1 MKPAPFDYHQAR
13 SVAEAVAHLGEY
25 GYEAKILA
33 GGQSLVPAMNFRLA
47 RPAVLVDINPLDE
60 LDYLEEDGDTLR
72 IDNYV
77 TAFRDSFYLGALWL
91 TIYLSA
97 IVVVCSLLLAYPAA
111 YAIARMRSKWAML
124 LLAAIVVSS
133 FVTVVI
139 KVLGL
144 IIIFGA
150 DGPINSL
157 LNALGIT
164 DSPVRIVGTLA
175 GVVIG
180 LMHYVLG
187 FLVLLLFS
195 VIQTIPRSLE
205 EAAQIHGASRWRTMW
220 RVVIPLSL
228 PGIVNGARIV
238 FNLTMG
244 AFVSAVLPGA
254 ATVLTLPV
262 VIEQTLVLQTEYGM
276 GSALSAVL
284 LASVLIINVISVLLV
299 RRMRAARLV
308 VA

>member
-1 MKPAPFDYHQAR
+1 MLVLLFGTQFVFLRAGFYED
-13 SVAEAVAHLGEY
+13 LGLGLIGE
-25 GYEAKILA
+25 K
-33 GGQSLVPAMNFRLA
+33 
-47 RPAVLVDINPLDE
+47 
-60 LDYLEEDGDTLR
+60 LR

-97 IVVVCSLLLAYPAA
+97 IVVACSLVLAYPAA

-164 DSPVRIVGTLA
+164 NVPIRIVGTLA

-228 PGIVNGARIV
+228 PGIVNGSLIV
-238 FNLTMG
+238 FNLSMG
-244 AFVSAVLPGA
+244 AFVSAVLLGA
-254 ATVLTLPV
+254 GRVLTLPV
-262 VIEQTLVLQTEYGM
+262 VIEQTIVLQTEYGM

>member
-1 MKPAPFDYHQAR
+1 MNAR
-13 SVAEAVAHLGEY
+13 WNLVLLPSAVVTLVLLFGTQFVFLRAGFYEDLGL
-25 GYEAKILA
+25 GLI
-33 GGQSLVPAMNFRLA
+33 
-47 RPAVLVDINPLDE
+47 
-60 LDYLEEDGDTLR
+60 GDTLR

-111 YAIARMRSKWAML
+111 YAIARMRAKWAML

-228 PGIVNGARIV
+228 PGIVNGALIV
-238 FNLTMG
+238 FNLSMG
-244 AFVSAVLPGA
+244 AFVSAVLLGA
-254 ATVLTLPV
+254 GRVLTLPV
-262 VIEQTLVLQTEYGM
+262 VIEQTIVLQTEYGM

>member
-1 MKPAPFDYHQAR
+1 LNAR
-13 SVAEAVAHLGEY
+13 WNLVLLPSAVVMLVLLFGTQFVFLRAGFYEDLGL
-25 GYEAKILA
+25 GLI
-33 GGQSLVPAMNFRLA
+33 
-47 RPAVLVDINPLDE
+47 
-60 LDYLEEDGDTLR
+60 GDTLR

-77 TAFRDSFYLGALWL
+77 AAFRDSFYLDALWL

-97 IVVVCSLLLAYPAA
+97 VVVACSLVVAYPAA
-111 YAIARMRSKWAML
+111 YAIARMRSNWAML
-124 LLAAIVVSS
+124 LLAAIMVSS

-205 EAAQIHGASRWRTMW
+205 EAARIHGASRWRTMW

-228 PGIVNGARIV
+228 PGIVSGSLIV
-238 FNLTMG
+238 FNLSMG
-244 AFVSAVLPGA
+244 AFVSATLLGA
-254 ATVLTLPV
+254 GRVLTLPV
-262 VIEQTLVLQTEYGM
+262 VIERTLVLQTEYGM
-276 GSALSAVL
+276 GSTLSAIL
-284 LASVLIINVISVLLV
+284 LGSVLIINIVSVLLV
-299 RRMRAARLV
+299 RRMRGARLV

>member
-1 MKPAPFDYHQAR
+1 MNAR
-13 SVAEAVAHLGEY
+13 WNLVLLPSAVVTLVLLFGTQFVFLRAGFYEDLGL
-25 GYEAKILA
+25 GLI
-33 GGQSLVPAMNFRLA
+33 
-47 RPAVLVDINPLDE
+47 
-60 LDYLEEDGDTLR
+60 GDKLQ

-97 IVVVCSLLLAYPAA
+97 IVVACSLLVAYPAA
-111 YAIARMRSKWAML
+111 YAIARMRSNWAMVV
-124 LLAAIVVSS
+124 LAAIVVSS

-164 DSPVRIVGTLA
+164 SAPVRIIGTLA
-175 GVVIG
+175 GVVVG

-228 PGIVNGARIV
+228 PGIVTGSLIV
-238 FNLTMG
+238 FNLSMG
-244 AFVSAVLPGA
+244 AFVSAALLGA
-254 ATVLTLPV
+254 GRVLTLPV
-262 VIEQTLVLQTEYGM
+262 VIERTIVLQTEYGM
-276 GSALSAVL
+276 GSTLSVIL
-284 LASVLIINVISVLLV
+284 LGSVLIINLVSVLLV

>member
-1 MKPAPFDYHQAR
+1 MLLP
-13 SVAEAVAHLGEY
+13 SAVVMLVLLFGTQFVFLRAGFYEDLGL
-25 GYEAKILA
+25 GLI
-33 GGQSLVPAMNFRLA
+33 
-47 RPAVLVDINPLDE
+47 
-60 LDYLEEDGDTLR
+60 GDQLQ

-77 TAFRDSFYLGALWL
+77 TAFRDSFYLGSLWL

-97 IVVVCSLLLAYPAA
+97 IVVACSLLLAYPAA

-124 LLAAIVVSS
+124 VLAAIVVSS

-228 PGIVNGARIV
+228 PGIVNGALIV
-238 FNLTMG
+238 FNLSMG
-244 AFVSAVLPGA
+244 AFVSAVLLGA
-254 ATVLTLPV
+254 GRVLTLPV
-262 VIEQTLVLQTEYGM
+262 VIEQTIVLQTEYGM

>member
-1 MKPAPFDYHQAR
+1 MNAR
-13 SVAEAVAHLGEY
+13 WNLVLLPSAVVMLVLLFGTQFVFLRAGFYEDLGL
-25 GYEAKILA
+25 GLI
-33 GGQSLVPAMNFRLA
+33 
-47 RPAVLVDINPLDE
+47 
-60 LDYLEEDGDTLR
+60 GDQLQ

-77 TAFRDSFYLGALWL
+77 TAFRDSFYLGSLWL

-97 IVVVCSLLLAYPAA
+97 IVVACSLLLAYPAA

-124 LLAAIVVSS
+124 VLAAIVVSS

-228 PGIVNGARIV
+228 PGIVNGALIV
-238 FNLTMG
+238 FNLSMG
-244 AFVSAVLPGA
+244 AFVSAVLLGA
-254 ATVLTLPV
+254 GRVLTLPV
-262 VIEQTLVLQTEYGM
+262 VIEQTIVLQTEYGM

>member
-1 MKPAPFDYHQAR
+1 MNAR
-13 SVAEAVAHLGEY
+13 WNLVLLPSAVVMLVLLFGTQFVFLRAGFYEDLGL
-25 GYEAKILA
+25 GLI
-33 GGQSLVPAMNFRLA
+33 
-47 RPAVLVDINPLDE
+47 
-60 LDYLEEDGDTLR
+60 GDTLR

-77 TAFRDSFYLGALWL
+77 AAFRDSFYLDALWL

-97 IVVVCSLLLAYPAA
+97 VVVACSLVVAYPAA
-111 YAIARMRSKWAML
+111 YAIARMRSNWAML
-124 LLAAIVVSS
+124 LLAAIMVSS

-175 GVVIG
+175 GVVVG

-205 EAAQIHGASRWRTMW
+205 EAARIHGASRWRTMW

-228 PGIVNGARIV
+228 PGIVSGSLIV
-238 FNLTMG
+238 FNLSMG
-244 AFVSAVLPGA
+244 AFVSATLLGA
-254 ATVLTLPV
+254 GRVLTLPV
-262 VIEQTLVLQTEYGM
+262 VIERTLVLQTEYGM
-276 GSALSAVL
+276 GSTLSAIL
-284 LASVLIINVISVLLV
+284 LGSVLIINIVSVLLV
-299 RRMRAARLV
+299 RRMRGARLV

>member
-1 MKPAPFDYHQAR
+1 MNAR
-13 SVAEAVAHLGEY
+13 WNLVLLPSAV
-25 GYEAKILA
+25 
-33 GGQSLVPAMNFRLA
+33 V
-47 RPAVLVDINPLDE
+47 VLVL
-60 LDYLEEDGDTLR
+60 LFGTQFVFLRAGFYEDLGLGLIGDKLQ

-77 TAFRDSFYLGALWL
+77 TAFQDSFYLGALWL

-97 IVVVCSLLLAYPAA
+97 IVVACSLLAAYPAA
-111 YAIARMRSKWAML
+111 YAIARMRSKWAMF

-157 LNALGIT
+157 LNGLGIT
-164 DSPVRIVGTLA
+164 DSPIRIVGTLA

-228 PGIVNGARIV
+228 PGIVNGSLIV
-238 FNLTMG
+238 FNLSMG
-244 AFVSAVLPGA
+244 AFVSAALLGA
-254 ATVLTLPV
+254 GRVLTLPV
-262 VIEQTLVLQTEYGM
+262 VIERTIVLQTEYGM
-276 GSALSAVL
+276 GSTLSAIL
-284 LASVLIINVISVLLV
+284 LGSVLIINIVSVLLV

>member
-1 MKPAPFDYHQAR
+1 MNAR
-13 SVAEAVAHLGEY
+13 WN
-25 GYEAKILA
+25 
-33 GGQSLVPAMNFRLA
+33 LVLLP
-47 RPAVLVDINPLDE
+47 PAVVTLVL
-60 LDYLEEDGDTLR
+60 LFGTQFVFLRAGFYEDLGLGLIGDQLQ

-77 TAFRDSFYLGALWL
+77 TAFRDSFYLGSLWL

-97 IVVVCSLLLAYPAA
+97 IVVACSLLLAYPAA

-124 LLAAIVVSS
+124 VLAAIVVSS

-205 EAAQIHGASRWRTMW
+205 EAAQIHGASRCRTMW

-228 PGIVNGARIV
+228 PGIVNGALIV
-238 FNLTMG
+238 FNLSMG
-244 AFVSAVLPGA
+244 AFVSAVLLGA
-254 ATVLTLPV
+254 GRVLTLPV
-262 VIEQTLVLQTEYGM
+262 VIEQTIVLQTEYGM

>member
-1 MKPAPFDYHQAR
+1 MNAR
-13 SVAEAVAHLGEY
+13 WNLVLLPSAVVMLVLLFGTQFVFLRAGFYEDLGL
-25 GYEAKILA
+25 G
-33 GGQSLVPAMNFRLA
+33 LV
-47 RPAVLVDINPLDE
+47 
-60 LDYLEEDGDTLR
+60 GDTLR

-77 TAFRDSFYLGALWL
+77 AAFRDSFYLDALWL

-97 IVVVCSLLLAYPAA
+97 VVVACSLVVAYPAA
-111 YAIARMRSKWAML
+111 YAIARMRSNRAMIV
-124 LLAAIVVSS
+124 LAAIMVSS

-157 LNALGIT
+157 LNALGIA

-228 PGIVNGARIV
+228 PGIVSGSLIV
-238 FNLTMG
+238 FNLSMG
-244 AFVSAVLPGA
+244 AFVSATLLGA
-254 ATVLTLPV
+254 GRVLTLPV
-262 VIEQTLVLQTEYGM
+262 VIERTLVLQTEYGM
-276 GSALSAVL
+276 GSTLSAIL
-284 LASVLIINVISVLLV
+284 LGSVLIINIVSVLLV
-299 RRMRAARLV
+299 RRMRGARLV

>member
-1 MKPAPFDYHQAR
+1 MNAR
-13 SVAEAVAHLGEY
+13 WNLVLLPSAVVMLVLLFGTQFVFLRAGFYEDLGL
-25 GYEAKILA
+25 GLI
-33 GGQSLVPAMNFRLA
+33 
-47 RPAVLVDINPLDE
+47 
-60 LDYLEEDGDTLR
+60 GDQLQ

-77 TAFRDSFYLGALWL
+77 TAFRDSFYLGSLWL

-97 IVVVCSLLLAYPAA
+97 IVVACSLLLAYPAA

-124 LLAAIVVSS
+124 VLAAIVVSS

-157 LNALGIT
+157 LNALGIA

-187 FLVLLLFS
+187 FLVLLLFG

-228 PGIVNGARIV
+228 PGIVNGALIV
-238 FNLTMG
+238 FNLSMG
-244 AFVSAVLPGA
+244 AFVSAVLLGA
-254 ATVLTLPV
+254 GRVLTLPV
-262 VIEQTLVLQTEYGM
+262 VIEQTIVLQTEYGM

>member
-1 MKPAPFDYHQAR
+1 MNAR
-13 SVAEAVAHLGEY
+13 WNLVLLPSAVVMLVLLFGTQFVFLRAGFYEDLGL
-25 GYEAKILA
+25 GLI
-33 GGQSLVPAMNFRLA
+33 
-47 RPAVLVDINPLDE
+47 
-60 LDYLEEDGDTLR
+60 GDTLR

-77 TAFRDSFYLGALWL
+77 AAFRDSFYLDALWL

-97 IVVVCSLLLAYPAA
+97 VVVACSLVVAYPAA
-111 YAIARMRSKWAML
+111 YAIARMRSNWAML
-124 LLAAIVVSS
+124 LLAAIMVSS

-205 EAAQIHGASRWRTMW
+205 EAARIHGASRWRTMW

-228 PGIVNGARIV
+228 PGIVSGSLIV
-238 FNLTMG
+238 FNLSMG
-244 AFVSAVLPGA
+244 AFVSATLLGA
-254 ATVLTLPV
+254 GRVLTLPV
-262 VIEQTLVLQTEYGM
+262 VIERTLVLQTEYGM
-276 GSALSAVL
+276 GSTLSAIL
-284 LASVLIINVISVLLV
+284 LGSVLIINIVSVLLV
-299 RRMRAARLV
+299 RRMRGARLV